1 VTDHFGNPLLEQR
14 MLEEGKAYVERT
26 DQEVIRLSGDD
37 ARSWLHALVSQDIL
51 NLEDGSS
58 TEALLLDPQG
68 RIEQQ
73 LKVVR
78 ERDDLLVIVSKEK
91 TPSLIDWLSKM
102 RFRSKVQ
109 IEKTNLRVFGVLAG
123 ASGNVWKDPFS
134 NENSFSVSYNN
145 HRKSFPYCEIISETP
160 PDLTPAGL
168 SAYAALRIF
177 AGRPEISDVD
187 EKSLP
192 HEFDWLQSAVHLS
205 KGCYRGQESVAKVH
219 NLGHPPRRLAILHL
233 SSGDDLASKSDKIFY
248 QDKEVGKVLAGGI
261 HYEAGSIALV
271 LVNRNTPY
279 LDLAVEISNRKVPA
293 TQEVLVP
300 ADAGKA
306 ANLPRPSS
314 FKLSNKR

>member
-1 VTDHFGNPLLEQR
+1 MTDHFGNPLLEQR

-78 ERDDLLVIVSKEK
+78 EQDDLLVIVTKEK

-145 HRKSFPYCEIISETP
+145 QRKNFPYSEIISQTP

-233 SSGDDLASKSDKIFY
+233 SSGDDLASKSDKVFY

>member
-1 VTDHFGNPLLEQR
+1 MTDHFGNPLLEQR

-91 TPSLIDWLSKM
+91 TQSLIDWLSKM

-109 IEKTNLRVFGVLAG
+109 VEKTNLRVFGVFDA
-123 ASGNVWKDPFS
+123 ASGNVWRDPFS

-145 HRKSFPYCEIISETP
+145 HRKSFPYCEIISQTP

-168 SAYAALRIF
+168 SAHAALRIF

-233 SSGDDLASKSDKIFY
+233 SSGDDLASKSDKVFY

-279 LDLAVEISNRKVPA
+279 LDLLVEISNRKVPA

>member
-1 VTDHFGNPLLEQR
+1 MTDHFGNPLLEQR
-14 MLEEGKAYVERT
+14 ILEEGKAYVERT

-91 TPSLIDWLSKM
+91 AQSLIDWLSKM

-145 HRKSFPYCEIISETP
+145 QRKNFPYSEIISQTP

>member
-1 VTDHFGNPLLEQR
+1 MTDHFGNPLLEQR
-14 MLEEGKAYVERT
+14 MLEEGSAYVERT
-26 DQEVIRLSGDD
+26 DQEVLKLSGED
-37 ARSWLHALVSQDIL
+37 ARTWLHALVSQDIV
-51 NLEDGSS
+51 NLGDGDS

-68 RIEQQ
+68 HIEQQ

-78 ERDDLLVIVSKEK
+78 NQEDLLVIVSKEK
-91 TPSLIDWLSKM
+91 MQSLIDWLSKM

-109 IEKTNLRVFGVLAG
+109 IEKTDLRVFGLFTK
-123 ASGNVWKDPFS
+123 ASGSVWVDSFS
-134 NENSFSVSYNN
+134 SENSFSVSYNS
-145 HRKSFPYCEIISETP
+145 HRKSFPYRELISHNP
-160 PDLTPAGL
+160 PALAKAGL

-177 AGRPEISDVD
+177 AGRPEIADVD

-192 HEFDWLQSAVHLS
+192 HEYDWLSTAVHLA

-219 NLGHPPRRLAILHL
+219 NLGHPPRRLAILYL
-233 SSGDDLASKSDKIFY
+233 SSGDDLAQQLDKVFY
-248 QDKEVGKVLAGGI
+248 QDKEVGKVLAGAI

-271 LVNRNTPY
+271 LVSRNTPY
-279 LDLAVEISNRKVPA
+279 LDLAVEISNRRVPA

-314 FKLSNKR
+314 FKLSNRR

>member
-78 ERDDLLVIVSKEK
+78 EQDDLLVIVSKEK

-145 HRKSFPYCEIISETP
+145 QRKNFPYSEIISQTP

-233 SSGDDLASKSDKIFY
+233 SSGDDLASKSDKVFY

-261 HYEAGSIALV
+261 HYEAGSIALA
-271 LVNRNTPY
+271 LVSRNTPY
-279 LDLAVEISNRKVPA
+279 LDLLVEISNRKVPA

>member
-1 VTDHFGNPLLEQR
+1 MTDHFGNPLLEQR
-14 MLEEGKAYVERT
+14 MLEEGSAYVERT
-26 DQEVIRLSGDD
+26 DQEVLKLSGED
-37 ARSWLHALVSQDIL
+37 ARTWLHALVSQDIV
-51 NLEDGSS
+51 NLGDGDS

-68 RIEQQ
+68 HIEQQ

-78 ERDDLLVIVSKEK
+78 NQEDLLVIVSKEK
-91 TPSLIDWLSKM
+91 MQSLIDWLSKM

-109 IEKTNLRVFGVLAG
+109 IEKTDLRVFGLFTK
-123 ASGNVWKDPFS
+123 ASGSVWVDSFS
-134 NENSFSVSYNN
+134 SENSFSVSYNS
-145 HRKSFPYCEIISETP
+145 HRKSFPYREVISHNP
-160 PDLTPAGL
+160 PALAKAGL

-177 AGRPEISDVD
+177 AGRPEIADVD

-192 HEFDWLQSAVHLS
+192 HEYDWLSTAVHLS
-205 KGCYRGQESVAKVH
+205 KGCYRGQESVAKIH

-233 SSGDDLASKSDKIFY
+233 SSGDDLAQQSDKVFY
-248 QDKEVGKVLAGGI
+248 QDKEVGKVLAGAI

-271 LVNRNTPY
+271 LVSRNTPY
-279 LDLAVEISNRKVPA
+279 LDLAVEISNRRVPA

-314 FKLSNKR
+314 FKLSNRR

>member
-1 VTDHFGNPLLEQR
+1 

-145 HRKSFPYCEIISETP
+145 QRKNFPYSEIISQTP

-233 SSGDDLASKSDKIFY
+233 SSGDDLASKSDKVFY